1 MQIEHDELITAVSD
15 VLSQRDTRDTRDGVT
30 TAELCKKMGWSK
42 EYALVLIDDA
52 ITRGELESIR
62 VWRNTN
68 AGYRTRV
75 PGWQLRLCPSDS
87 NS

>member
-1 MQIEHDELITAVSD
+1 MQIEHDALVTAVSA

-30 TAELCKKMGWSK
+30 TAELCKSKGWSK
-42 EYALVLIDDA
+42 EYALALISDA
-52 ITRGELESIR
+52 ITRGELEPIR
-62 VWRNTN
+62 VWRQTN